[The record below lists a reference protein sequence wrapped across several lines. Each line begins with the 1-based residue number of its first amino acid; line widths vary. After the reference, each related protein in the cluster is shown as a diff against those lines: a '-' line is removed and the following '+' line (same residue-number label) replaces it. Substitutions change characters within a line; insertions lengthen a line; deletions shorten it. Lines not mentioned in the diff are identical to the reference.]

1 MAIRTS
7 FMHVFISWYRS
18 ACSASFALKMNDAFA
33 IVNGGCE
40 ELRAQRA
47 RRGVNEKEARV
58 GGGADKKVG
67 GEAVVSAMRARS
79 SSTERGN
86 THCFD
91 LSARGILN

>member
-1 MAIRTS
+1 
-7 FMHVFISWYRS
+7 MHVFISWYRS

-79 SSTERGN
+79 SSQQ
-86 THCFD
+86 
-91 LSARGILN
+91 SAQHPLLAISVREEF